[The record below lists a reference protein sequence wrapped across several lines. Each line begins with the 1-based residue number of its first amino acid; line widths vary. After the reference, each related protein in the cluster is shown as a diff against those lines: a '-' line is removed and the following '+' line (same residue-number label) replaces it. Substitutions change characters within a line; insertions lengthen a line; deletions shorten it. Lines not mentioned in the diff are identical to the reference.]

1 MKINKQLVEQKLKE
15 AEEEQAVVITAADS
29 EEEAADKIESEASE
43 ENVEVNP
50 KEIVAAAD
58 KIDADTSVVDLAD
71 DTGLGVENVITRALD
86 KCLRSAQ
93 RYQKNGIRERA
104 NILICG
110 LPGSGKTA
118 SVYD

>member
-1 MKINKQLVEQKLKE
+1 MKINKLVEQKLKE

-29 EEEAADKIESEASE
+29 DKEAIDKIESEASE

-50 KEIVAAAD
+50 KEIVDAAD
-58 KIDADTSVVDLAD
+58 KIDAGTSIVDLAD
-71 DTGLGVENVITRALD
+71 DTGLGVENAITKALD
-86 KCLRSAQ
+86 RCLKSAQ
-93 RYQKNGIRERA
+93 WYKKNGIREVA